1 MASHG
6 QARTDTLKALRAHQ
20 AFKRSGFAMTA
31 IEGAAHSAGRM
42 PEGWAAE
49 YMAAANAGQ
58 ITYTV
63 MSYATPIAWIL
74 DNGTK
79 VQPPVKYSMTTSQ
92 HQGML
97 YVL

>member
-6 QARTDTLKALRAHQ
+6 QAREDTMAALRGRK
-20 AFKRSGFAMTA
+20 AFRRSGFAMSA
-31 IEGAAHSAGRM
+31 IEGAAYSAGRM
-42 PEGWAAE
+42 PEEYANE
-49 YMAAANAGQ
+49 YMTAANAGR

-74 DNGTK
+74 DDGTK
-79 VQPPVKYSMTTSQ
+79 VQPPVKYSPTTSQ

-97 YVL
+97 YAL